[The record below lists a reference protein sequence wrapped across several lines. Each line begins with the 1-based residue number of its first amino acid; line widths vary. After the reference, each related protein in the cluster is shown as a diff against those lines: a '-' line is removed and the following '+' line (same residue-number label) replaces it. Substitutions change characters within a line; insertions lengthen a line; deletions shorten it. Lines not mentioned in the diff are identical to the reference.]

1 MPFEINSC
9 SSSSQI
15 RRWKRAPCGSVG
27 SRRGDLP
34 VPACSARACPASPGG
49 GGGAW
54 ESTGGGGGVGRGRSS
69 PPSAALAASLSPWVA
84 VGFCSGLRGPPPT
97 PRGVQLRCDPF
108 PLGAGWTYS
117 NENPARMKSFHTT
130 EASAL
135 SAASSQLLAV
145 ARPAARCELP
155 VGREPEAASAAG
167 QEELSPPVGRG
178 VSPSHLDHG
187 LEGQSPRPRDPAGLS
202 PDAWPTGTVTRYRR
216 F

>member
-1 MPFEINSC
+1 
-9 SSSSQI
+9 
-15 RRWKRAPCGSVG
+15 
-27 SRRGDLP
+27 
-34 VPACSARACPASPGG
+34 
-49 GGGAW
+49 
-54 ESTGGGGGVGRGRSS
+54 
-69 PPSAALAASLSPWVA
+69 
-84 VGFCSGLRGPPPT
+84 
-97 PRGVQLRCDPF
+97 
-108 PLGAGWTYS
+108 
-117 NENPARMKSFHTT
+117 MKSFHTT

-178 VSPSHLDHG
+178 VSPSHLDLG

>member
-1 MPFEINSC
+1 MEKGAVRVSGQPP
-9 SSSSQI
+9 
-15 RRWKRAPCGSVG
+15 RR
-27 SRRGDLP
+27 
-34 VPACSARACPASPGG
+34 PACPRLLCSGMSRLSWRGWGG
-49 GGGAW
+49 LGEHWRWGGLV
-54 ESTGGGGGVGRGRSS
+54 GVV
-69 PPSAALAASLSPWVA
+69 PPLPLPPWQPLSPWVA

-155 VGREPEAASAAG
+155 AGREPEAASTAG

-202 PDAWPTGTVTRYRR
+202 LDAWPTGTVTRYRR